1 MKKGIC
7 LPSGEGFPPV
17 FRDMNTSDS
26 DQWIECVR
34 FFSEDVLQEKGRLK
48 KDVVWTAIK
57 VHFIL
62 KGIQNGQIRT
72 PLETIEIYCLTRPMG
87 GGSGDC
93 RLRWR
98 RFFFSL
104 LLICTTTSHFRHFWM
119 PSLNSCLV
127 QCLSMFRLLC
137 CCC

>member
-1 MKKGIC
+1 MTVING
-7 LPSGEGFPPV
+7 LSV
-17 FRDMNTSDS
+17 
-26 DQWIECVR
+26 CV

-62 KGIQNGQIRT
+62 KGIQNCQIRT

-98 RFFFSL
+98 RFFFRCYL
-104 LLICTTTSHFRHFWM
+104 FAPPPVTSDTFGCHHSIVVLFNVF
-119 PSLNSCLV
+119 
-127 QCLSMFRLLC
+127 QCLDYFVVVVDLFIFYQTRNKYKSYN
-137 CCC
+137 